1 MIKRVFLFLV
11 LFTLCT
17 TVSGQWSSEWSTSNI
32 SSSTAS
38 GWLSFQKTGDEWNN
52 CFYQV
57 GAENFQVMHST
68 YSSTALYTYT
78 FTAPEVLAG
87 NQVYS
92 LGVDLTGD
100 NITEFYV
107 LGYYG
112 NAEPYRQSMK
122 IFDIT
127 TGNILFERN
136 DATYFFTYPVI
147 WDVDNDGVL
156 ECTLARYDYPI
167 FAGYIYEVY
176 NTNVTTNVKLDIPIQ
191 TKFTLEQN
199 YPNPFNPSTNI
210 NYSVDNS
217 EHVLLKIYDAKGELV
232 KTLVN
237 NEMAAGDYSI
247 KWDGTNHNGMKVSS
261 GTYFYQI
268 KAGQSIQTKKMIMI
282 K

>member
-127 TGNILFERN
+127 TGSILFERN
-136 DATYFFTYPVI
+136 DAAYYFTQMQQLMLSRKSRF
-147 WDVDNDGVL
+147 
-156 ECTLARYDYPI
+156 
-167 FAGYIYEVY
+167 
-176 NTNVTTNVKLDIPIQ
+176 K
-191 TKFTLEQN
+191 QN
-199 YPNPFNPSTNI
+199 LRSSKI
-210 NYSVDNS
+210 ILI
-217 EHVLLKIYDAKGELV
+217 LLTQV
-232 KTLVN
+232 
-237 NEMAAGDYSI
+237 
-247 KWDGTNHNGMKVSS
+247 
-261 GTYFYQI
+261 QI
-268 KAGQSIQTKKMIMI
+268 LIIV
-282 K
+282 

>member
-11 LFTLCT
+11 LFTLST
-17 TVSGQWSSEWSTSNI
+17 TVNGQWSSEWSTSNI
-32 SSSTAS
+32 SSTTAS
-38 GWLSFQKTGDEWNN
+38 GWLSFQKNGDEWSNR
-52 CFYQV
+52 FYEV
-57 GAENFQVMHST
+57 GSENFRIMQSA
-68 YSSTALYTYT
+68 YSGTAIYTYT

-127 TGNILFERN
+127 TGSILFERN
-136 DATYFFTYPVI
+136 DAAYYFTYPVV

-156 ECTLARYDYPI
+156 ECTIARYDYPN

-176 NTNVTTNVKLDIPIQ
+176 NTNVTTNVKSEIPIQ

-199 YPNPFNPSTNI
+199 YPNPFNPNTNI
-210 NYSVDNS
+210 NYSVNNA

-237 NEMAAGDYSI
+237 DEMTAGDYSI
-247 KWDGTNHNGMKVSS
+247 KWDGTNHNGIKVSS
-261 GTYFYQI
+261 GTYFYQV

>member
-11 LFTLCT
+11 LFTLST
-17 TVSGQWSSEWSTSNI
+17 TVNGQWSSEWSTSNI
-32 SSSTAS
+32 SSTTAS
-38 GWLSFQKTGDEWNN
+38 GWLSFQKNGDEWSNR
-52 CFYQV
+52 FYEV
-57 GAENFQVMHST
+57 GSENFRIMQSA
-68 YSSTALYTYT
+68 YSGTAIYTYT

-127 TGNILFERN
+127 TGGILFERN
-136 DATYFFTYPVI
+136 DAAYYFTYPVV

-156 ECTLARYDYPI
+156 ECTIARYDYPN

-176 NTNVTTNVKLDIPIQ
+176 NTNVTTNVKSEIPIQ

-199 YPNPFNPSTNI
+199 YPNPFNPNTNI
-210 NYSVDNS
+210 NYSVNNA

-237 NEMAAGDYSI
+237 DEMTAGDYSI
-247 KWDGTNHNGMKVSS
+247 KWDGTNHNGIKVSS
-261 GTYFYQI
+261 GTYFYQV